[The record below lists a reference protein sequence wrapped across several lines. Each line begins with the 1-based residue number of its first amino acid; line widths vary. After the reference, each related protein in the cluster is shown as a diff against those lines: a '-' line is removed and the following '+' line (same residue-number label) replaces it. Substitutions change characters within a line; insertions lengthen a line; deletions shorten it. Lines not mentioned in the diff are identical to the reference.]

1 MKNNKTYIPQNGVT
15 IITEI
20 DPSGDIRH
28 LYELLNS
35 IGRDILNQKVIDFGS
50 VTTLHFVRW
59 FIIEGATDAS
69 GKEFPDSLAFSSDFD
84 GDIDSHLH
92 EMFAV
97 AGGGMDQI
105 YSYCKGYPGK
115 GRKSPGDA
123 VSYLKKHIQKNQLFW
138 PCIRGGTLEQ
148 LKGEEKLRYAIQAFI
163 AEESKKCS
171 FDKLQPEEIRTRI
184 RHFVA
189 GNPDLSWALEKSAKP
204 GLDWQ
209 FRYYGKLVLR
219 ITTLLLLLPL
229 IILFFIPVWWLLLSR
244 IFEKKDQRDRKEIIR
259 PEGID
264 DLLQREDHLFMN
276 QFTIYGAIKK
286 PYWYRLTT
294 LKMGLWLFATNGTY
308 RANKGKLSG
317 IETIHFARW
326 CIFNK
331 GKNVMFLSNYDGAWE
346 IYLSQFIDRSAA
358 AMNLTFG
365 TTVGYPAVRYLFWG
379 GAFDEQ
385 AFKTVVRNNQYPTQV
400 FYSAYPYS
408 TAKNQLNNAA
418 IRKGLNG
425 QSKES
430 CTEWLKRL

>member
-1 MKNNKTYIPQNGVT
+1 MKNNKVYIPQNAVT

-20 DPSGDIRH
+20 DSSGIQD
-28 LYELLNS
+28 LYNLLNS
-35 IGRDILNQKVIDFGS
+35 IGGDINNQTIVDFKS
-50 VTTLHFVRW
+50 VSSLHFARW
-59 FIIEGATDAS
+59 FIVEGATDAS
-69 GKEFPDSLAFSSDFD
+69 GNPFPDSLVFASDFD
-84 GDIDSHLH
+84 GDLDEHLFELIKH
-92 EMFAV
+92 
-97 AGGGMDQI
+97 AGGGFDQI
-105 YSYCKGYPGK
+105 YSFSKGYPGK
-115 GRKSPGDA
+115 GRKSPEDA
-123 VSYLKKHIQKNQLFW
+123 VSYLKKHVQKNQLFW
-138 PCIRGGTLEQ
+138 PCIRGGTVEQ
-148 LKGEEKLRYAIQAFI
+148 LQGEEKLRYAIQGFL
-163 AEESKKCS
+163 AEESKATDFS
-171 FDKLQPEEIRTRI
+171 KLQPEEIRSRVKQ
-184 RHFVA
+184 FVA
-189 GNPDLSWALEKSAKP
+189 AQPELKWALENSAAP
-204 GLDWQ
+204 GFSWQ
-209 FRYYGKLVLR
+209 VRYYGKLAFRFL
-219 ITTLLLLLPL
+219 TLLLLLPL

-244 IFEKKDQRDRKEIIR
+244 IFEKKDQRNRKDIIR

-264 DLLQREDHLFMN
+264 ELLQREDHLFMN
-276 QFTIYGAIKK
+276 QFTIYGTIKK

-308 RANKGKLSG
+308 RSNKGKLSG

-430 CTEWLKRL
+430 CDEWLKRL